1 MRKIVY
7 FFIALLVCAACIG
20 TVSAW
25 SSNTAAT
32 VSPTGSLMPGQSVTA
47 TMQVIMP
54 TDGIGSDGYLIMTTP
69 LDSPQ
74 WSIDIKYSNGDS
86 PLTSREGTGKTLRLS
101 GFELSYNEE
110 ITIAILL
117 NGNVPSSAAGQEI
130 SVITVTQDPSKGS
143 VSANSSTK
151 QSVYNPSDV
160 PKQIENVQ
168 SGVNDLETQITEAS
182 TKGVNV
188 ADALAKLEEAKS
200 ALKAAQNAGTSD
212 PATANKQ
219 IASASGYLVESEKL
233 MVKST
238 LELVKSNLDEVDTI
252 LNQLAAKNWN
262 TDNRVILL
270 TTTKQGA
277 KNLYDTAK
285 AGYDSSSSS
294 VSDLIKTQSLEA
306 LTDSSKAVTDGKALL
321 EEANKSPLDSV
332 GNFLPYIIIG
342 VVAIIIIIGVI
353 MVIRRRNDDWD
364 ELG

>member
-7 FFIALLVCAACIG
+7 FFLALLMCAACIG

-25 SSNTAAT
+25 NSNTAAT

-47 TMQVIMP
+47 TMEVIMP
-54 TDGIGSDGYLIMTTP
+54 TDGIGSDGYVIMNTP

-74 WSIDIKYSNGDS
+74 WSVDIKYRNGDS

-110 ITIAILL
+110 IVIAILL
-117 NGNVPSSAAGQEI
+117 NGNVPSSAAGKEI

-143 VSANSSTK
+143 VSAYSSTK
-151 QSVYNPSDV
+151 QSVYNPDDV

-168 SGVNDLETQITEAS
+168 SGVNDLEIEITAAS
-182 TKGVNV
+182 TNGVNV
-188 ADALAKLEEAKS
+188 ADALAKLEQAKS
-200 ALKAAQNAGTSD
+200 ALKAAQSAGTSD
-212 PATANKQ
+212 PETANKQ
-219 IASASGYLVESEKL
+219 IAAASGYLVEAEKL
-233 MVKST
+233 MVKAT
-238 LELVKSNLDEVDTI
+238 LDLAKSNLDEVDTI
-252 LNQLAAKNWN
+252 LSQLAAKNWN
-262 TDNRVILL
+262 TDNRVVLL

-285 AGYDSSSSS
+285 AGYDASSSS
-294 VSDLIKTQSLEA
+294 VSDLVKTQSLEA

-321 EEANKSPLDSV
+321 EQANKSPLDSV
-332 GNFLPYIIIG
+332 SNFLPYIVIG
-342 VVAIIIIIGVI
+342 VVAIIIIIGVVV
-353 MVIRRRNDDWD
+353 VIRLRNDEWD